1 MSSSLFNFTVPW
13 LSVLA
18 IVVLA
23 IVSVVLYHIPLRY
36 LLLAFII
43 NKFTKRFRKPK
54 DYIDN
59 NELADFISR
68 LPSDP
73 ELVRIYYSIPR
84 TISRVRLLAA
94 VPRNEDSLP
103 HLITEKGQTLSI
115 TRRRKWHER
124 WCSFAS

>member
-1 MSSSLFNFTVPW
+1 MSRGEFTSLSSSLFNFTVPW

-18 IVVLA
+18 IIVLA
-23 IVSVVLYHIPLRY
+23 ITSVVLYHIPLRY

-73 ELVRIYYSIPR
+73 ELVRICFS
-84 TISRVRLLAA
+84 
-94 VPRNEDSLP
+94 VP
-103 HLITEKGQTLSI
+103 
-115 TRRRKWHER
+115 
-124 WCSFAS
+124 